1 VSGGAA
7 LQIASAPERDAPTDN
22 DLVAAV
28 RQGHENAFTELY
40 ARYQRRV
47 HAYVLGMVKDHGRA
61 EDVTQE
67 VFISAY
73 RRMRETERPI
83 AFKPWVYEIARN
95 ACIDAFRRGKRAEEV
110 SFDADEDLRGVDQ
123 TRLHSGAPTPD
134 AQIDAKQRLD
144 HLCGAFGGLSE
155 THHRILVMRELEGLS
170 YREIGE
176 RLDMSRPAVEST
188 LFRARRRLTEEY
200 EELASGERCLRVHAI
215 IAASAEGMLGARDQR
230 RLARHVA
237 HCQPCRRHAVASGL
251 DIAALTRR
259 TRRDALAEKIAGF
272 LPFPLPAFL
281 RLRSGAES
289 AAAVAG
295 SNAEP
300 LAGWGKVV
308 AALATL
314 VLAGAGAGVGTQVAR
329 DDDRA
334 SETRDP
340 ARAQGSAPAP
350 AGAAT
355 PGIRELRRPAGVQRR
370 ETGAPGRGERS
381 RRAER
386 GGGGTGGGAP
396 GAARDVPGGGT
407 PGGGTPAGGSAPA
420 SGQSPA
426 SRGGSGGDAPA
437 PRSDTRPST
446 LPDPGDTL
454 RDTGSGVNNTVN
466 GVGDTVSGV
475 GQGVGDTVSGVGQ
488 GVGDTVSGVGQGVGN
503 TVSGAGQGVG
513 NTVSGVGETVSGL
526 GSRVPG
532 PVGDTVQS
540 VGQTVQGVGSTASGA
555 TGQVGSTVGAAG
567 QAVGSITQ
575 GATGAVG
582 GVVSGLTGGRGR

>member
-1 VSGGAA
+1 MSGGAA

-28 RQGHENAFTELY
+28 RRGDETAFTELY

-110 SFDADEDLRGVDQ
+110 SFDADEDLRAVDQ
-123 TRLHSGAPTPD
+123 ARLHSGAPTPD

-176 RLDMSRPAVEST
+176 RLGMSRPAVEST

-300 LAGWGKVV
+300 LAGWGKAV

-329 DDDRA
+329 DDERA

-340 ARAQGSAPAP
+340 APTRAQGSAPAP

-355 PGIRELRRPAGVQRR
+355 PGIRELRRPAGVQRG

-407 PGGGTPAGGSAPA
+407 PAAAALRRAVSRPRRAAGPAGTR
-420 SGQSPA
+420 
-426 SRGGSGGDAPA
+426 RGR
-437 PRSDTRPST
+437 RSDSRPST
-446 LPDPGDTL
+446 LPDPGQTL
-454 RDTGSGVNNTVN
+454 RDTGSGVEQH
-466 GVGDTVSGV
+466 
-475 GQGVGDTVSGVGQ
+475 GQRPRRHREWRRTGRRRHRRAAWGRASATP
-488 GVGDTVSGVGQGVGN
+488 
-503 TVSGAGQGVG
+503 
-513 NTVSGVGETVSGL
+513 
-526 GSRVPG
+526 SRV
-532 PVGDTVQS
+532 S
-540 VGQTVQGVGSTASGA
+540 ARASA
-555 TGQVGSTVGAAG
+555 TP
-567 QAVGSITQ
+567 
-575 GATGAVG
+575 
-582 GVVSGLTGGRGR
+582 